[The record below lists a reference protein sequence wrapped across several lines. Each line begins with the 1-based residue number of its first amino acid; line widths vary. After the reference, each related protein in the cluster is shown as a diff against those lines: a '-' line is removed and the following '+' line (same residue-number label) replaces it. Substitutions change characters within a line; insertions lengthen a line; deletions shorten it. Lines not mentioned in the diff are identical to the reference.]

1 MGRQGFLIAILA
13 FAIVSGIFS
22 PFRLVAHVVVLA
34 MAPGFFVAS
43 PSVVLLVSSLLTAT
57 VTVMLGGV
65 PAAVFERATGK
76 TESDAA
82 SLWLWLAGVALL
94 SLPAIQTVIAIAR

>member
-1 MGRQGFLIAILA
+1 MSRQSFLIAILA
-13 FAIVSGIFS
+13 FAILNGIFS
-22 PFRLVAHVVVLA
+22 PFRLVAHVIVLA

-43 PSVVLLVSSLLTAT
+43 PAIVLLVSSLLTAT
-57 VTVMLGGV
+57 VTIMLGGV
-65 PAAVFERATGK
+65 PAAVFERVTGRA
-76 TESDAA
+76 ESDAV